1 MAAKLA
7 TGCSYVE
14 QTRLV
19 VRMDV
24 ASCQSLQSTRILY
37 YRPSSLVVRH
47 YVIYEEMGNSE
58 HGINRVTWGLH
69 NCPM

>member
-14 QTRLV
+14 QTRLA

-24 ASCQSLQSTRILY
+24 ASCQSLQSTRILDV
-37 YRPSSLVVRH
+37 VVRH

-58 HGINRVTWGLH
+58 HGINRVMWGLH